1 MSETELKHEDE
12 PFEKE
17 GIKIPLS
24 SKSLKPKHDLDKESE
39 PVSDITDVVIGIEG
53 AKDRDKK
60 YTSLLHAYLLNYKLD
75 KYQIKR
81 QKKRFFTLVFT
92 IIGILLFIEILAI
105 ILCIFF
111 GKEKS
116 LAIIIS
122 ASVSIIGSLIALPTV
137 IAKHLFPEKID
148 ENMAKVL
155 QCMIDNDRSIRDA
168 QINSIH
174 REQSDKK

>member
-1 MSETELKHEDE
+1 M
-12 PFEKE
+12 
-17 GIKIPLS
+17 
-24 SKSLKPKHDLDKESE
+24 
-39 PVSDITDVVIGIEG
+39 
-53 AKDRDKK
+53 
-60 YTSLLHAYLLNYKLD
+60 Y
-75 KYQIKR
+75 
-81 QKKRFFTLVFT
+81 
-92 IIGILLFIEILAI
+92 
-105 ILCIFF
+105 FF
-111 GKEKS
+111 GKENS